1 MKKIVFLMPFYAFP
15 VPSTMG
21 GGVEEL
27 MTILLEEHAKDIEAD
42 TEFYF
47 ITKQLYGTNKKLYDS
62 KQEYKN
68 SKIIKIK
75 YNQFLNNCI
84 RATNRVL
91 KKLHINKRFSNIY
104 YNKAYNEI
112 VKINPDLI
120 IMERDYDVITKKL
133 IKKFGKE
140 KLSFHI
146 HTQILNKEKID
157 DYFDSIITVSNFISE
172 DWKNYLSKSSKMKH
186 FVLPNCVNEDRFI
199 KQISEDERKSLRA
212 KFEFLDDDFVSIFC
226 GRICEDKGI
235 DKLIDAIL
243 RLDDH
248 HKLLIVGSVS
258 AANKEKT
265 PFLTKIEEMAKSNP
279 NKIKTTGYI
288 ANNELYKYYECA
300 DIQIIPSMWEEAAG
314 LVAVE
319 GQICGLPQIITK
331 SGGMIEFAS
340 PDGTIIIKK
349 DENIVSS
356 LMKQIEYL
364 SSNKKI
370 LKEMSEKNKSHGLIF
385 NKKTYYENFKKII
398 EKY

>member
-27 MTILLEEHAKDIEAD
+27 MTILLEEHAKDIKAD

-265 PFLTKIEEMAKSNP
+265 PFLTKIEEMAKNNP